1 MKKLILLAVF
11 ISLAFSFSSGNDTFN
26 GQPIRIVEQN
36 QFPTAVIYSDSAG
49 SQVLQVKLL
58 VTKEG
63 ILLPE
68 SGTPLEGYWLFPTK
82 STKLTGQNISDI
94 FKFIDYLDL
103 SNRMRTDK

>member
-1 MKKLILLAVF
+1 MKKIILFAIIV
-11 ISLAFSFSSGNDTFN
+11 SLAFSFASDKFTFN
-26 GQPIRIVEQN
+26 GQPISMIEQN
-36 QFPTAVIYSDSAG
+36 QYPNAVIYSDSTG

-68 SGTPLEGYWLFPTK
+68 NGTPLEGYLLLPTK
-82 STKLTGQNISDI
+82 STQLTGQNISDI

-103 SNRMRTDK
+103 SNRMRLEK